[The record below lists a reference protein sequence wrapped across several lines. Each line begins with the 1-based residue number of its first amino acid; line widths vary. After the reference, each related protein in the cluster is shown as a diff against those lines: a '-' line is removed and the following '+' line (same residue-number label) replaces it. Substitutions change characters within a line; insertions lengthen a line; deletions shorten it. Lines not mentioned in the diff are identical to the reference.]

1 MEILKIM
8 FVWTTNN
15 INGFFFSIYSLL
27 PASIVEAN
35 QNIKLMIDTNIELL
49 SNPYRSLSR
58 YGNDDRR
65 TVIPYVNNRS
75 ENKNLAPSSYDASK
89 SWPQTS
95 RMPNPS
101 RYGNN
106 DRRTVIPYVNNRSEN
121 KNLAPSS
128 YDAWPQT
135 SRMPNPSQEQL
146 LKIPATGSCR
156 CYNDD
161 PFQGRISHSGVEN
174 YRSVMIHFKGSTWL
188 SQPFL
193 QRTGFKHPTFHMRN
207 GRYTNCITAAVILQT
222 RHNFLD

>member
-1 MEILKIM
+1 M

-35 QNIKLMIDTNIELL
+35 QNIKLMIDTNIEFL
-49 SNPYRSLSR
+49 SNPYRSL
-58 YGNDDRR
+58 
-65 TVIPYVNNRS
+65 
-75 ENKNLAPSSYDASK
+75 
-89 SWPQTS
+89 
-95 RMPNPS
+95 S

-121 KNLAPSS
+121 RNLAPSS
-128 YDAWPQT
+128 YDASNAWSQT

-207 GRYTNCITAAVILQT
+207 GRYTNCITSAVIIQT